1 MGDTNSLV
9 ANEFAGQS
17 AMKNE
22 RWRPRWVVVMGV
34 SGCGKT
40 TLGRALAAALDTTF
54 LDADDFH
61 PPENVEKMR
70 AATPLTDEDRASWL
84 TSLNQQLTSR
94 ANRGESL
101 VLACSALKQ
110 RYRGVIEA
118 NVPSVD
124 WVFLDGAFEV
134 IAERIRVRSEQ
145 TGHYMSADLLRSQF
159 EALEAPMNAVSVTVG
174 LPTSAQLACVLASWE
189 GIEAHRG
196 SV

>member
-1 MGDTNSLV
+1 MGDTNSLG
-9 ANEFAGQS
+9 ANEIAEQS
-17 AMKNE
+17 ALTGE
-22 RWRPRWVVVMGV
+22 HTRPRWVVVMGV

-40 TLGRALAAALDTTF
+40 TLGRALAAAIGATF

-94 ANRGESL
+94 ASRGESL

-110 RYRGVIEA
+110 RYRDVIEA
-118 NVPSVD
+118 TVPSVN
-124 WVFLDGAFEV
+124 WVFLDGSFDV

-145 TGHYMSADLLRSQF
+145 TGHYMPADLLRSQF
-159 EALEAPMNAVSVTVG
+159 EALESPTNAVAITVG
-174 LPTSAQLACVLASWE
+174 LPTSAQLACVLASWASIK
-189 GIEAHRG
+189 GQRA
-196 SV
+196 